1 MFYKQL
7 IKKNGMG
14 NSSSPDRKIEIPA
27 DKPKCPMCVCKDERK
42 ARDLC
47 ILEHGEEA
55 CEEKIKTL
63 NACLRQYGFDFP
75 DKKK

>member
-1 MFYKQL
+1 
-7 IKKNGMG
+7 MG
-14 NSSSPDRKIEIPA
+14 NSSTSSETKITETKLE
-27 DKPKCPMCVCKDERK
+27 KPKCPMCVCKDERK

-75 DKKK
+75 DKK